1 MSEQVHPIKSELL
14 QKAQGMLREQ
24 IQDVQLQ
31 LSQLQESSETEEKS
45 SAGDKFETHQ
55 EMLNQTRDMLQKS
68 LAKNKML
75 LAQLNAVPIKKMEEV
90 EEGAIVELSIGKI
103 WVSVPIGK
111 VTLEGKDYQ
120 LVSKDSPLIN
130 SIWNLKGGDTYDF
143 RGKKEK
149 IITVY

>member
-68 LAKNKML
+68 LAKDKIL
-75 LAQLNAVPIKKMEEV
+75 LAQLNAVPIKKLDKI
-90 EEGAIVELSIGKI
+90 EEGAMVELPIGKI
-103 WVSVPIGK
+103 WVSVAIGK
-111 VTLEGKDYQ
+111 VSLNGVDYQ

-130 SIWNLKGGDTYDF
+130 AIWHLKSGEAYDF

-149 IITVY
+149 ILAVY

>member
-14 QKAQGMLREQ
+14 QKAQGLLREQ
-24 IQDVQLQ
+24 IQDVQRQ

-68 LAKNKML
+68 LAKDKIL
-75 LAQLNAVPIKKMEEV
+75 LAQLNAVPIKKLDRI
-90 EEGAIVELSIGKI
+90 EEGAMVDFPFGKI
-103 WVSVPIGK
+103 WVSVAIGK
-111 VTLEGKDYQ
+111 VSLNGVDYQ
-120 LVSKDSPLIN
+120 LVSRDSPLIN
-130 SIWNLKGGDTYDF
+130 AIWNLKSGDTYEF

-149 IITVY
+149 IVAVY

>member
-14 QKAQGMLREQ
+14 QKAQGMLKEQ

-68 LAKNKML
+68 LAKDKIL
-75 LAQLNAVPIKKMEEV
+75 LSQLNAVPIKAMDKV
-90 EEGAIVELSIGKI
+90 EEGAMVELSIGKI
-103 WVSVPIGK
+103 WISVPIGK
-111 VTLEGKDYQ
+111 VKLNGTDYQ
-120 LVSKDSPLIN
+120 LVSRDSPLIN
-130 SIWNLKGGDTYDF
+130 IIWHLKAGDSYEF

-149 IITVY
+149 ILTVY

>member
-24 IQDVQLQ
+24 IRDVQLQ

-68 LAKNKML
+68 LAKDKIL
-75 LAQLNAVPIKKMEEV
+75 LAQLNAVPIKTMERV
-90 EEGAIVELSIGKI
+90 EEGALLELPIVKI
-103 WVSVPIGK
+103 WISVPIGK
-111 VTLEGKDYQ
+111 VNLNGIDYQ

-130 SIWNLKGGDTYDF
+130 VLWNLKTGDSYDF

-149 IITVY
+149 ILAVY

>member
-24 IQDVQLQ
+24 IRDVQLQ

-68 LAKNKML
+68 LAKDKIL
-75 LAQLNAVPIKKMEEV
+75 LAQLNAVPIKTMERV
-90 EEGAIVELSIGKI
+90 EEGAILELSIGKI

-111 VTLEGKDYQ
+111 VNLNGIDYQ

-130 SIWNLKGGDTYDF
+130 VLWNLKTGDPYDF

-149 IITVY
+149 ILAVY

>member
-14 QKAQGMLREQ
+14 IKAQGMLREQ
-24 IQDVQLQ
+24 IQDVQQQ

-75 LAQLNAVPIKKMEEV
+75 LAQLNAVPIKKMEKV
-90 EEGAIVELSIGKI
+90 EEGAIVELPIGKI

-130 SIWNLKGGDTYDF
+130 VIWNLKGGDAYDF

>member
-90 EEGAIVELSIGKI
+90 EEGAIVELPIGKI

-130 SIWNLKGGDTYDF
+130 AIWNLKGGDTYDF